1 MCTRCILLA
10 HLSTASDVCAHDHN
24 KATTPE
30 RLPARF
36 EVLGGQ
42 KRAEAAAWVL
52 HSLIQRSLAV
62 FTQPLRHLAFVR
74 PLRICYMHELKR
86 SKIPSSIARSP
97 SHLHMRDWTEF
108 ARSRHWERIACSFI
122 FVSCVIS
129 TFLRFHPGNMATPA
143 AVNPSGE

>member
-1 MCTRCILLA
+1 MRILCILLD
-10 HLSTASDVCAHDHN
+10 HLSTASDVCAHAHN

-52 HSLIQRSLAV
+52 RSLIQRSLAV

-74 PLRICYMHELKR
+74 PLHALAETQQNPTQHR
-86 SKIPSSIARSP
+86 SIAITS
-97 SHLHMRDWTEF
+97 SHAGL
-108 ARSRHWERIACSFI
+108 
-122 FVSCVIS
+122 
-129 TFLRFHPGNMATPA
+129 N
-143 AVNPSGE
+143 